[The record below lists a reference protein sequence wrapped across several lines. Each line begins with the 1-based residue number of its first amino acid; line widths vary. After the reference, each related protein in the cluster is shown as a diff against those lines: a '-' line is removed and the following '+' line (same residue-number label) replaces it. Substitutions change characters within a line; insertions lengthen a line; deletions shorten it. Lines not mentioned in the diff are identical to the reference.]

1 VTATPSPPPAAV
13 ADALRRAG
21 VREVDTST
29 RRRAEYSSDASLYR
43 VVPTAVAY
51 PRDAGE
57 VVATVEVAR
66 ELGVPITARGAGTS
80 IAGNAVGT
88 GIVLEVRRHLD
99 RIVAFDPG
107 ARTATVQPGVVLDD
121 LQRAAAPHGLRFG
134 PDPSTHDRCT
144 IGGMLGNDACGSR
157 ALGYG
162 RTSDNVVSLDVV
174 TGAGEHLTAS
184 RGGAPAGSRLADA
197 LARLVDR
204 HGPTLRTEFDRF
216 GRQVSGYA
224 LHHLL
229 PDRGADLARAL
240 VGSEGTCALT
250 LEATVRLR
258 PVPARTLLVVLGYA
272 DAATAADAVPALLP
286 HGPVAMEGLD
296 ARIVS
301 ALRAR
306 RGPDAV
312 PPLPRGSAW
321 LFVELAADDEVTLLD
336 AAVALTADAD
346 AIEAR
351 TVTAPADARRLW
363 RIREDGAGLSSRSD
377 AGAPAHAGWEDAAVP
392 PARLG
397 GYLRAFDALL
407 LEHGLTTLPYGHF
420 GDGCLHARIDF
431 PLGASDG
438 PARFRRFLE
447 DAADLVAAHGGS
459 MSGEHGDGRARSELL
474 PRMYSAD
481 AIAAFDAFA
490 RAFDPDAILNP
501 GVLVDPR
508 PVDADLRVPQAPE
521 LTEGL
526 AFTYPHDHGD
536 LGEAVHRCIGI
547 GRCVSDHAGGPPGTD
562 TVMCPS
568 YLATGDERDS
578 TRGRARVLQEL
589 VNGTLVDGGWSSPEV
604 HDSLEL
610 CLACKGCASDCPAE
624 VDVATYKAEVLH
636 QTYRGR
642 LRPRSHY
649 ALGQLPR
656 WARLAGVAPGLVARA
671 GRVPALARAARWAA
685 GVDPRRDLP
694 AFSPTPFSRAADR
707 RPARDLPADDAGRP
721 PVLLWVDTFSD
732 RFDPEVAVATVRVL
746 EDAGFRVEVPD
757 RAPCCGLTWI
767 STGQLDAARRILRA
781 TVDQLAVAARAGT
794 PIVGIEPPCVA
805 VLRDDAPRL
814 LGADDPAA
822 RDVAAATRT
831 LAEFLQAQRPR
842 WTPPDLSGTRVLAQ
856 PHCHHHAVM
865 GWGADRALLA
875 GTGAQVETVG
885 GCCGL
890 AGNFGA
896 ERGHHEVS
904 VAVAETQLLP
914 AVRAAGDDTVLLA
927 DGFSCRT
934 QLDQLA
940 GRRAVHLA
948 QLLAGAL
955 PARGERGAGAERA
968 PRTTSTT

>member
-1 VTATPSPPPAAV
+1 MTTRIAPTTDAPTPDAV
-13 ADALRRAG
+13 ADALRRG
-21 VREVDTST
+21 GLGEVDTDT

-43 VVPTAVAY
+43 VVPTVVAY

-57 VVATVEVAR
+57 VEAAVAVAR
-66 ELGVPITARGAGTS
+66 DLAVPVTARGAGTS

-99 RIVAFDPG
+99 RIVALDPD
-107 ARTATVQPGVVLDD
+107 ARTARVQPGVVLDQ
-121 LQRAAAPHGLRFG
+121 LQAAAAPHGLRFG

-144 IGGMLGNDACGSR
+144 IGGMIGNDACGSR

-162 RTSDNVVSLDVV
+162 RTSDNVLALDVV
-174 TGAGEHLTAS
+174 TGAGERLVAT
-184 RGGAPAGSRLADA
+184 RGGPPAGSRLAGQLDA
-197 LARLVDR
+197 LVDR
-204 HGPTLRTEFDRF
+204 HEATLRGEFDRF

-229 PDRGADLARAL
+229 PDRGVDLARAL

-250 LEATVRLR
+250 VEATVHLR
-258 PVPARTLLVVLGYA
+258 PVPARTLLVALGYA

-286 HGPVAMEGLD
+286 HRPVAVEGLD
-296 ARIVS
+296 ARIVA

-312 PPLPRGSAW
+312 PPLPRGAAW
-321 LFVELAADDEVTLLD
+321 LFVELAGDDDASLLE
-336 AAVALTADAD
+336 AAAALTSDAD
-346 AIEAR
+346 ALEAR
-351 TVTAPADARRLW
+351 TVTDPADARQLW
-363 RIREDGAGLSSRSD
+363 RIREDGAGLSSRSVD
-377 AGAPAHAGWEDAAVP
+377 GLPAHAGWEDAAVP

-397 GYLRAFDALL
+397 AYLRDFDALL
-407 LEHGLTTLPYGHF
+407 LQHGLTTLPYGHF

-431 PLGASDG
+431 PLDRPGGVAG
-438 PARFRRFLE
+438 FRRFLE
-447 DAADLVAAHGGS
+447 EAADLVASHGGS

-481 AIAAFDAFA
+481 AIEAFGAFA
-490 RAFDPDAILNP
+490 RAFDPDGVLNP
-501 GVLVDPR
+501 GVLVAPR
-508 PVDADLRVPQAPE
+508 PLDADLRVPAAGP
-521 LTEGL
+521 LDVDLG
-526 AFTYPHDHGD
+526 FTYAEDRGD
-536 LGEAVHRCIGI
+536 LGTAVHRCIGI
-547 GRCVSDHAGGPPGTD
+547 GRCVSSGTTERGG
-562 TVMCPS
+562 VMCPS
-568 YLATGDERDS
+568 FLATGDERDS

-589 VNGTLVDGGWSSPEV
+589 ANGSLIEGGWSSPEV
-604 HDSLEL
+604 HESLDL
-610 CLACKGCASDCPAE
+610 CLACKGCSADCPAE

-642 LRPRSHY
+642 PRPRSHY

-656 WARLAGVAPGLVARA
+656 WARLAGIAPGLVARA
-671 GRVPALARAARWAA
+671 MQVPALARIGRWAA
-685 GVDPRRDLP
+685 GVDQRRALP
-694 AFSPTPFSRAADR
+694 AFSPTPFSRAVR
-707 RPARDLPADDAGRP
+707 HRPAGDLPPDRVSRP
-721 PVLLWVDTFSD
+721 PVLLWVDSFSD

-746 EDAGFRVEVPD
+746 EDAGFRVEFPD

-767 STGQLDAARRILRA
+767 STGQLDAAKRILRD
-781 TVDQLAVAARAGT
+781 TVDQLAEVARAGT
-794 PIVGIEPPCVA
+794 PIVGLEPPCVA

-814 LGADDPAA
+814 LGEDDAAA

-831 LAEFLQAQRPR
+831 LAELLQSRRPD
-842 WTPPDLSGTRVLAQ
+842 WSPPRLDGVRVLAQ

-865 GWGADRALLA
+865 GWGADRALLTSA
-875 GTGAQVETVG
+875 GATVETVG

-904 VAVAETQLLP
+904 VAVAETALLP
-914 AVRAAGDDTVLLA
+914 AVRAAGDDVVLLA

-940 GRRAVHLA
+940 DRRAIHLA
-948 QLLAGAL
+948 QLLAAAL
-955 PARGERGAGAERA
+955 PDRGGRA
-968 PRTTSTT
+968 TNAT